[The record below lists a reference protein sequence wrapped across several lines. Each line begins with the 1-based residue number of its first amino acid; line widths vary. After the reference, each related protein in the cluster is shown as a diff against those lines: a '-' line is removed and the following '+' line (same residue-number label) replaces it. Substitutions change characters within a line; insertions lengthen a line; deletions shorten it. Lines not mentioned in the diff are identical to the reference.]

1 MSILDRLRVRL
12 TPAAWGRREAL
23 ELILAGLVS
32 EGHVL
37 VEDVPGVGKTSLIR
51 ALSEALGL
59 EHRRLQFTPDLLP
72 SDVTGFTY
80 YDASSQSFVLHRGP
94 VFTNIL
100 LADEINRTSPK
111 TQSSLLEAMEERQVS
126 IDGEMHRLPTP
137 FLVVATQNPIE
148 YEGTFP
154 LPEAQLDRFLLRV
167 KLGYPDPR
175 DEREVLSREATHQR
189 VEPLPQIISSEELR
203 TASESAARLPL
214 GEPVAAYVMRVV
226 EATRTSRML
235 DLGVSPRGAIA
246 WTRAARSLAFL
257 QDDGYVTPDH
267 LRQLAVPVLAHR
279 IVIRPEHALGG
290 TRPEDVINE
299 IIRNV
304 ALPSQPKVQ

>member
-1 MSILDRLRVRL
+1 MLDRLRAHL
-12 TPAAWGRREAL
+12 TSAAWGRREAL
-23 ELILAGLVS
+23 ELVLAGLVA
-32 EGHVL
+32 EGHIL

-59 EHRRLQFTPDLLP
+59 DHRRLQFTPDLLP

-80 YDASSQSFVLHRGP
+80 YDAPSQSFVLRKGP

-126 IDGEMHRLPTP
+126 IDGEIHPLPTP
-137 FLVVATQNPIE
+137 FLVVATENPIE

-154 LPEAQLDRFLLRV
+154 LPEAQLDRFLLRIR
-167 KLGYPDPR
+167 LGYPDPR
-175 DEREVLSREATHQR
+175 EEREVLTRDGTHQR
-189 VEPLPQIISSEELR
+189 AEPLAQIVSHEELR
-203 TASESAARLPL
+203 TAAEAAARLPV

-246 WTRAARSLAFL
+246 WVRTARALAFL
-257 QDDGYVTPDH
+257 QDDSYVTPDH
-267 LRQLAVPVLAHR
+267 LRGLAVPVLAHR
-279 IVIRPEHALGG
+279 VVVRPEHALSG
-290 TRPEDVINE
+290 TRAEDVINE
-299 IIRNV
+299 IVRDV
-304 ALPSQPKVQ
+304 ALPAQPKAQ